1 MKGRAERAVR
11 MERGSQ
17 RTRALWQRAISVS
30 RYAARGEGA
39 AGAGGGG
46 GGGGGG
52 AGSGGGGGSSSSAG
66 GSMLK
71 NSRTSFH
78 ALASSLVEQK
88 NRCGISL
95 FFFFFFFFFFLINK
109 TVR

>member
-39 AGAGGGG
+39 GGAGGGEG
-46 GGGGGG
+46 EG
-52 AGSGGGGGSSSSAG
+52 ALEA
-66 GSMLK
+66 
-71 NSRTSFH
+71 
-78 ALASSLVEQK
+78 AVAVAAA
-88 NRCGISL
+88 
-95 FFFFFFFFFFLINK
+95 
-109 TVR
+109 TVRGEAC

>member
-1 MKGRAERAVR
+1 
-11 MERGSQ
+11 MERGSL

-30 RYAARGEGA
+30 RNAAKGEGA
-39 AGAGGGG
+39 AGAGGGA

-52 AGSGGGGGSSSSAG
+52 AGSGGGGGGGSSNSAG

-78 ALASSLVEQK
+78 ALATSLVEQK
-88 NRCGISL
+88 NRWGIFL
-95 FFFFFFFFFFLINK
+95 YIFFINK

>member
-1 MKGRAERAVR
+1 
-11 MERGSQ
+11 MERGSL

-30 RYAARGEGA
+30 RNAAKGEGA
-39 AGAGGGG
+39 AGAGGGA

-52 AGSGGGGGSSSSAG
+52 AGSGGGGGGGGGSSNSAG

-78 ALASSLVEQK
+78 ALATSLVEQK
-88 NRCGISL
+88 NRWGI
-95 FFFFFFFFFFLINK
+95 FFY
-109 TVR
+109 

>member
-1 MKGRAERAVR
+1 MGQVKGRAERAVR

-39 AGAGGGG
+39 GGAGG

-52 AGSGGGGGSSSSAG
+52 AGSGGGGGSSNSAG

-78 ALASSLVEQK
+78 ALATSLVEQK
-88 NRCGISL
+88 NRCGIFLSFL
-95 FFFFFFFFFFLINK
+95 NIFF
-109 TVR
+109 

>member
-39 AGAGGGG
+39 AGGAGGGG

-78 ALASSLVEQK
+78 ALATSLVEQK

-95 FFFFFFFFFFLINK
+95 SFFYIYFLYFINK